1 MHLQKELGQPDIQLG
16 KVSVLLVYSVYQ
28 KGKCA
33 EQEHGVGEECSECLE
48 AEKKP
53 SSIQPLTF
61 SNDTDAFMCSVSYCG
76 CFAVTAALQYY
87 CLSAVVYY
95 GQILI
100 DHLLPG
106 SLY

>member
-1 MHLQKELGQPDIQLG
+1 M
-16 KVSVLLVYSVYQ
+16 SLVYSARQ

-33 EQEHGVGEECSECLE
+33 EQERGVGEECSKRLE

-61 SNDTDAFMCSVSYCG
+61 LNDTDAFMCSVSYCV

-95 GQILI
+95 GRILI
-100 DHLLPG
+100 DRLLPG
-106 SLY
+106 SLYYLEKPLKF